1 MSRTSLFYAL
11 DGNMIDT
18 LVRACPRPGRKM
30 DDTRNLYRFEIKTG
44 PRRLVRLLA
53 GREECPVHAI

>member
-1 MSRTSLFYAL
+1 
-11 DGNMIDT
+11 
-18 LVRACPRPGRKM
+18 M

-53 GREECPVHAI
+53 GREECPVHAV